1 MASYHSHLSCL
12 GICWLATF
20 VAGCG
25 HSPSSARRS
34 PGQAQATVGITR
46 IDAKDTAAYAE
57 AGPEAIDAVA
67 RCRPPG
73 CRPDIFRGPGPGELT
88 IGLDSGPGQSQPEY
102 QWHLAPDTVSPRGQA
117 FQDSS
122 WSTMLTKW
130 EAATPQRL
138 LIIDGTPRS
147 FAYARAH
154 VSLASIS
161 GIQEL
166 SAKEATAVS
175 SEPAAANGAVVI
187 TTKAEARASSAARR

>member
-1 MASYHSHLSCL
+1 
-12 GICWLATF
+12 
-20 VAGCG
+20 
-25 HSPSSARRS
+25 
-34 PGQAQATVGITR
+34 
-46 IDAKDTAAYAE
+46 
-57 AGPEAIDAVA
+57 
-67 RCRPPG
+67 
-73 CRPDIFRGPGPGELT
+73 
-88 IGLDSGPGQSQPEY
+88 
-102 QWHLAPDTVSPRGQA
+102 
-117 FQDSS
+117 
-122 WSTMLTKW
+122 MLTKW